1 MRYARWTMATKKYV
15 DGSRG
20 PAFATGGL
28 RKPREDLVA
37 WPSDSSPDIVVDS
50 MPASI
55 DPEEEDVHAQLAR
68 AKHEIRRLLTR
79 VQELSEENERLRRE
93 AAPPRSGR

>member
-1 MRYARWTMATKKYV
+1 MTTKKRV
-15 DGSRG
+15 EGRG

-37 WPSDSSPDIVVDS
+37 WPSDSSPEIVVEPA
-50 MPASI
+50 PASI
-55 DPEEEDVHAQLAR
+55 DPDEEGVHAQLAR
-68 AKHEIRRLLTR
+68 AKQEIRKLLTR

-93 AAPPRSGR
+93 AGPRSSR

>member
-1 MRYARWTMATKKYV
+1 MTTKKRV
-15 DGSRG
+15 EGRG

-37 WPSDSSPDIVVDS
+37 WPSDSSPEIVIEPGPV
-50 MPASI
+50 SI
-55 DPEEEDVHAQLAR
+55 DPDEEDVHAQLAR
-68 AKHEIRRLLTR
+68 AKHEIRKLLTR

-93 AAPPRSGR
+93 AGPRSGR

>member
-1 MRYARWTMATKKYV
+1 MMKKRS
-15 DGSRG
+15 DGRG

-37 WPSDSSPDIVVDS
+37 WPSDSSPASENAPV
-50 MPASI
+50 SI
-55 DPEEEDVHAQLAR
+55 DPEDGEDVHAELAR
-68 AKHEIRRLLTR
+68 AKREIRRLLTR

-93 AAPPRSGR
+93 VQAPRSGR

>member
-1 MRYARWTMATKKYV
+1 MAAKKHV
-15 DGSRG
+15 DGARG

-37 WPSDSSPDIVVDS
+37 WPSGSSPEIVVDR
-50 MPASI
+50 PPPSI
-55 DPEEEDVHAQLAR
+55 DPDEEEGVHEKLAR

-93 AAPPRSGR
+93 AGPGPRSRGQ